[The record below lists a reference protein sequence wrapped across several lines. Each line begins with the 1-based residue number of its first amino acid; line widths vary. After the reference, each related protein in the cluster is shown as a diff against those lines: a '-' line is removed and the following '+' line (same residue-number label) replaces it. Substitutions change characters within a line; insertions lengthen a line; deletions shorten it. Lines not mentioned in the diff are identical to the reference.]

1 MRALMT
7 LGFAILF
14 GIVVYGLQL
23 GPFAPKTAY
32 ALVLD
37 RIAARIKADPEI
49 RGAFESRLRQACSR
63 IVLENVFCSE
73 AYTEVGF
80 DLARRGAARLDR
92 ESSARRMVLMS
103 EFLATLDERS
113 CAALVR
119 THGGG
124 TANFRAAFER
134 QPAERLQ
141 EWEDLAVKALTAE
154 LRGTPR
160 VELGE
165 QEIATAQAEMMKGLD
180 SPTRSRIL
188 AMTIVKKDERS
199 MSDADVCWLTRT
211 VSRRVAEL
219 PEPSRSTMAMYLGR
233 E

>member
-1 MRALMT
+1 MRGLLT
-7 LGFAILF
+7 LGFVLLLV
-14 GIVVYGLQL
+14 IVAYGHQV

-37 RIAARIKADPEI
+37 RIATRIKADPEI

-63 IVLENVFCSE
+63 VVLENVFCSE

-80 DLARRGAARLDR
+80 ELTRKGAARLDR
-92 ESSARRMVLMS
+92 ESSAQRLVLMS

-113 CAALVR
+113 CAALSRVN
-119 THGGG
+119 GGG

-141 EWEDLAVKALTAE
+141 QWEDLAVKALTAE

-165 QEIATAQAEMMKGLD
+165 QEVAIAQAELVKGLD
-180 SPTRSRIL
+180 SQTRSRIL
-188 AMTIVKKDERS
+188 AMSIVKKDDRA
-199 MSDADVCWLTRT
+199 MSDAEVCWLSRT

-219 PEPSRSTMAMYLGR
+219 PEPYRSTMAMYFGR
-233 E
+233 D